1 MADPKTDE
9 DRPNPSTAP
18 GSQPAGLEAPQPPS
32 ADPTKKTSHTSD
44 PQADDP
50 GNGAD

>member
-1 MADPKTDE
+1 MSNADDAA
-9 DRPNPSTAP
+9 RPDPTPASP
-18 GSQPAGLEAPQPPS
+18 RPAGLEAPPPPS
-32 ADPTKKTSHTSD
+32 ADPTKKTDHTSD